1 MRAFAKIAVKPPIV
15 MPLENTGFLQT
26 MGRIVGGAVVNAL
39 GGNLTQSGGFSGD
52 GDIIIQIGGHEFG
65 RVAIQEI
72 NREQE
77 RAGQVL
83 LNI

>member
-1 MRAFAKIAVKPPIV
+1 
-15 MPLENTGFLQT
+15 
-26 MGRIVGGAVVNAL
+26 MGRIVGGAVVKPWAVVC
-39 GGNLTQSGGFSGD
+39 QSGGFSGS
-52 GDIIIQIGGHEFG
+52 GDIVIMIGGHEFG

-77 RAGQVL
+77 RGQVL

>member
-1 MRAFAKIAVKPPIV
+1 MASVSP
-15 MPLENTGFLQT
+15 Q
-26 MGRIVGGAVVNAL
+26 
-39 GGNLTQSGGFSGD
+39 GGFSGD
-52 GDIIIQIGGHEFG
+52 GDIVIQIGGYEFG

>member
-1 MRAFAKIAVKPPIV
+1 M
-15 MPLENTGFLQT
+15 
-26 MGRIVGGAVVNAL
+26 
-39 GGNLTQSGGFSGD
+39 
-52 GDIIIQIGGHEFG
+52 IGGHELG